1 MEGKAVAFLA
11 VVVLNNSVMKR
22 QGGQQRKWARWGGVG
37 GAALLACCCAFALEP
52 QTPLARLGRQAWT
65 VDNGLPENTV
75 MVLAQSRDGFVW
87 AGTELGLARFDGVSF
102 QIYDHAANPYF
113 PDAEIRCVLDTRKA
127 DGSGALWVGTSDGL
141 VQMEGGRTTLITTR
155 NGLPGNAIRGLAQ
168 TANGDLWAWTEM
180 GLARW
185 RGPVSS
191 QQPGQGAP
199 QQFSAVTGNGLPRAL
214 ESGVMNSIA
223 ADGAG
228 GLWVGSSQGAAVLR
242 GGTWQQLAE
251 ARTGQA
257 MVATGGNGSVL
268 VSAAEGVYESAAK
281 DGALW
286 LAIPRASL
294 PVEGV
299 SALAIL
305 ADGQVAAAGKSAVVV
320 AKFGKES
327 RIIVRYDTG
336 RALPGSRIETIYPDR
351 EGSLW
356 VGSNHGLARISGAGV
371 EQLPATDPLAAN
383 AVVALMEDREGD
395 LWAGTE
401 TGGLQILRDAHFEAI
416 GSAEGLSSD
425 NTTAVVEDA
434 AGGVWVGTRDA
445 GLNHWVGGRVTGTA
459 TAASGLASNVIL
471 SLAASPAGYL
481 WVGTP
486 DGLTL
491 LKDGRATNYTS
502 ADGLPDDFI
511 RSLLVEPDGS
521 VWIGT
526 RRGLTH
532 MLIGREGQHAFENFT
547 QADGLGS
554 NLVGALARTAD
565 GDLWIATLNGLS
577 RLHEGKIRN
586 YTTGDGLSSNVITTL
601 EPTPDGKLWIGTQAD
616 GLNEWDGK
624 RLRAIHGSGG
634 DLARLPGAVHALV
647 ADGLGWLWMASDFG
661 LARAPLA
668 ALEACAGGGECRLA
682 VARYTTADGL
692 RSRETSVNSHPTALR
707 TRAGALWF
715 ATPRG
720 VVVADPRHFAPLPAP
735 PVAIERFAVDDR
747 EVDAHET
754 PLLRIAAGHLRFQF
768 DYAGLS
774 FAAGPKLRYQYM
786 LEGFD
791 HGWTEAG
798 ARRTAYYTNIPPGK
812 YRFRVR
818 AALPDQGA
826 QEVSEAPEAD
836 LAFQLLPHFYQ
847 TLWFGLVL
855 LALAGAA
862 VFFLFRRRVRLVERE
877 LRAVMAERNR
887 IAREIH
893 DTLAQGYVG
902 VSMQLEVL
910 GELLRH
916 NRAELAQK
924 HLALTQEQVREGLD
938 DARRSIWALRSQD
951 AGEQTLPIRL
961 RRLVEKA
968 ETRSMAATLEVHGAY
983 RALSPGTEKEILRIA
998 QEAIHN
1004 VQKHAEA
1011 TELAVRVEYDQ
1022 RVLAVTITDNGKG
1035 FAAAEVGSDD
1045 HYGLTG
1051 MRERA
1056 ALIAATIEITS
1067 SPGTGTQVRMEISAP
1082 PARKADEAEKEN

>member
-1 MEGKAVAFLA
+1 MQEAF
-11 VVVLNNSVMKR
+11 R
-22 QGGQQRKWARWGGVG
+22 QRRNWARWGGL
-37 GAALLACCCAFALEP
+37 GAAILVAVCCSFALEP

-102 QIYDHAANPYF
+102 QLYDHASNPYF
-113 PDAEIRCVLDTRKA
+113 PDAEIRCVLDARKG
-127 DGSGALWVGTSDGL
+127 DGSGALWIGTSDGL
-141 VQMEGGRTTLITTR
+141 VQMDGGRTTLITTR
-155 NGLPGNAIRGLAQ
+155 NGLPGNAIRGLAE
-168 TANGDLWAWTEM
+168 TANGEVWAWTEM

-185 RGPVSS
+185 RGPQSS

-199 QQFSAVTGNGLPRAL
+199 QQFSAVTGNGLPHAL
-214 ESGVMNSIA
+214 ESGVINSLA

-228 GLWVGSSQGAAVLR
+228 GLWVGTSQGAAVLR
-242 GGTWQQLAE
+242 GGTWQQLPE
-251 ARTGQA
+251 ARSGQA
-257 MVATGGNGSVL
+257 LVAAGGNGSVL
-268 VSAAEGVYESAAK
+268 VSGVEGVYELAPKA
-281 DGALW
+281 GTLW
-286 LAIPRASL
+286 LAIPRTSL

-299 SALAIL
+299 SALALL
-305 ADGQVAAAGKSAVVV
+305 ADGQVAAAGKSAVVL
-320 AKFGKES
+320 AKFGKDS
-327 RIIVRYDTG
+327 RVIVRYETG

-356 VGSNHGLARISGAGV
+356 VGTNHGLARISAAGV

-425 NTTAVVEDA
+425 NTTAVVEDTT
-434 AGGVWVGTRDA
+434 GGVWIGTRDA
-445 GLNHWVGGRVTGTA
+445 GLNHWAGGRIIASLTA
-459 TAASGLASNVIL
+459 SSGLASNVIL

-491 LKDGRATNYTS
+491 LKNGRTWNYTS

-532 MLIGREGQHAFENFT
+532 MMIGREGQFAFYNLT

-577 RLHEGKIRN
+577 RLHDGKIRN
-586 YTTGDGLSSNVITTL
+586 YTTADGLSSNVITTL
-601 EPTPDGKLWIGTQAD
+601 EATPDGRLWIGTQAD
-616 GLNEWDGK
+616 GLNLWDGK
-624 RLRAIHGSGG
+624 RLRAIHGTGG

-668 ALEACAGGGECRLA
+668 ELGACAAGGDCRLA
-682 VARYTTADGL
+682 VARYSTADGL

-707 TRAGALWF
+707 TRVGALWF

-747 EVDAHET
+747 EVDALQT

-826 QEVSEAPEAD
+826 QEGSEAPEAD

-855 LALAGAA
+855 LVLAGAA
-862 VFFLFRRRVRLVERE
+862 VFLLFRRRVRLVERE

-968 ETRSMAATLEVHGAY
+968 ETRSMTATLEVHGAY
-983 RALSPGTEKEILRIA
+983 RPLSPGTEKEILRIA

-1022 RVLAVTITDNGKG
+1022 RVLAVTVTDNGKG
-1035 FAAAEVGSDD
+1035 FASEESVGDG

-1051 MRERA
+1051 MQERA
-1056 ALIAATIEITS
+1056 ALISATIEITS
-1067 SPGTGTQVRMEISAP
+1067 NPGNGTQVRMEIPAP